1 MYAFFF
7 FFFSSRRRH
16 TRSDR
21 DWSSDVCSSDLDAQP
36 ARPEPRDP
44 HRLRPVPRRGGLA
57 DADVRSAAGRALPRP
72 VRATPVSARVYRVG
86 LTGGIA
92 SGKSTAAEFFGAL
105 GVPILDSDQVAR
117 EVVEP
122 GQPPLERLVERFGPS
137 ILTPD
142 GHLDRPALREIVFSD
157 PKARADLE
165 ALTHPAIGAAMEAR
179 SAAAGG
185 PYQILVIPLL
195 VEKNLGSHVNR
206 VLVVDCEEQLQIRRL
221 RARDGATIAQAQA
234 ILDAQAPRSTRLK
247 AADDVIR
254 NDADLSAIRDQVATL
269 HTRYLELAQPPRA

>member
-1 MYAFFF
+1 VSTPAAPRAF
-7 FFFSSRRRH
+7 
-16 TRSDR
+16 
-21 DWSSDVCSSDLDAQP
+21 
-36 ARPEPRDP
+36 
-44 HRLRPVPRRGGLA
+44 
-57 DADVRSAAGRALPRP
+57 
-72 VRATPVSARVYRVG
+72 RVG

-92 SGKSTAAEFFGAL
+92 SGKSTAAKFFGAL

-122 GQPPLERLVERFGPS
+122 GQPPLERLVERFGRG

-142 GHLDRPALREIVFSD
+142 GHLDRPALRNIVFSD

-165 ALTHPAIGAAMEAR
+165 NLTHPAIGAAMEAR

-195 VEKNLGSHVNR
+195 IEKNLGSQVNR
-206 VLVVDCEEQLQIRRL
+206 VLVVDCEEELQIRRL
-221 RARDGATIAQAQA
+221 HTRDGSTRAQAQA
-234 ILDAQAPRSTRLK
+234 ILDAQVSRSARLK

-254 NDADLSAIRDQVATL
+254 NDADMGAVQTQVAEL
-269 HTRYLELAQPPRA
+269 HARYLELARAPRS

>member
-1 MYAFFF
+1 M
-7 FFFSSRRRH
+7 
-16 TRSDR
+16 
-21 DWSSDVCSSDLDAQP
+21 
-36 ARPEPRDP
+36 
-44 HRLRPVPRRGGLA
+44 
-57 DADVRSAAGRALPRP
+57 
-72 VRATPVSARVYRVG
+72 SARAFRVG

-92 SGKSTAAEFFGAL
+92 SGKSTAANYFAAL

-122 GQPPLERLVERFGPS
+122 GQPSLERLVERFGRS
-137 ILTPD
+137 ILTSD

-195 VEKNLGSHVNR
+195 VEKNLGSHVDR
-206 VLVVDCEEQLQIRRL
+206 VLVVDCDEQRQIARL
-221 RARDGATIAQAQA
+221 RERDGSSAQQAQA
-234 ILDAQAPRSTRLK
+234 ILDAQVPRVVRLK
-247 AADDVIR
+247 AADDVIT
-254 NDADLSAIRDQVATL
+254 NDSDRRAVEKQVATL
-269 HTRYLELAQPPRA
+269 HTRYLKLAAQPRS

>member
-1 MYAFFF
+1 VSTPAAA
-7 FFFSSRRRH
+7 SR
-16 TRSDR
+16 
-21 DWSSDVCSSDLDAQP
+21 VF
-36 ARPEPRDP
+36 
-44 HRLRPVPRRGGLA
+44 
-57 DADVRSAAGRALPRP
+57 
-72 VRATPVSARVYRVG
+72 RVG

-92 SGKSTAAEFFGAL
+92 SGKSTAARFFGAL

-122 GQPPLERLVERFGPS
+122 GQPPLERLVERFGRG

-142 GHLDRPALREIVFSD
+142 GHLDRPALRNIVFSD

-165 ALTHPAIGAAMEAR
+165 NLTHPAIGAALEAR

-195 VEKNLGSHVNR
+195 VEKNLVAHVDR
-206 VLVVDCEEQLQIRRL
+206 VLVVDCDQELQIRRL
-221 RARDGATIAQAQA
+221 LARDGSTRAQAQA
-234 ILDAQAPRSTRLK
+234 ILDAQVSRSARLK

-254 NDADLSAIRDQVATL
+254 NDADMSAVQAQVAAL
-269 HTRYLELAQPPRA
+269 HASYLELARPPRA